1 MKTKEFNR
9 LNDYYF
15 KNLLGDEKRKNLTL
29 DFLNSVFSSDGE
41 VLFTNLR
48 FMDRE
53 FEPISPDSKL
63 SRLDILA
70 ELNNGD
76 IVDIEVQVCRQ
87 NYMTERSMYYMT
99 RIFSENLKSG
109 EKYTKLSKV
118 IAINILDFNLL
129 ENISTWHNIA
139 HFALDNYHTI
149 ITDCMEM
156 HFLEIPKLKFSDIK
170 KLKRLD
176 TWGAYFS
183 NKCTDKELEE
193 LIMINPSLK
202 EVVSYEKYFNSN
214 DELRMQYQKRE
225 DAILDEKFRAYAAM
239 QNGIKKGKQDEKIQN
254 AINFLK
260 LGAEPDFVARGTR
273 LDLNT
278 VLELQKQLNK

>member
-1 MKTKEFNR
+1 MEKTKINKFNR

-29 DFLNSVFSSDGE
+29 DFLNSVFNPDGE
-41 VLFTNLR
+41 TLFTNLR

-87 NYMTERSMYYMT
+87 NYMVERSMYYMT

-118 IAINILDFNLL
+118 IAINILDFDLL
-129 ENISTWHNIA
+129 ENVSTWHNTA
-139 HFALDNYHTI
+139 HFALDNYHTT

-214 DELRMQYQKRE
+214 DELRRQYQKRE
-225 DAILDEKFRAYAAM
+225 DAILDEKFRAYAA
-239 QNGIKKGKQDEKIQN
+239 QRNEKIRN

-260 LGAEPDFVARGTR
+260 LGVSPEIVAKGAELSIEEVKQ
-273 LDLNT
+273 
-278 VLELQKQLNK
+278 LQKQYL

>member
-1 MKTKEFNR
+1 MEKVRKFNR

-29 DFLNSVFSSDGE
+29 DFLNSVFNPDGE
-41 VLFTNLR
+41 TLFTNLR

-118 IAINILDFNLL
+118 IAINILDFDLL
-129 ENISTWHNIA
+129 ENVPTWHNTA
-139 HFALDNYHTI
+139 HFALDDYHTI

-214 DELRMQYQKRE
+214 DELRRQYQKRE
-225 DAILDEKFRAYAAM
+225 DAILDEKFRAYAA
-239 QNGIKKGKQDEKIQN
+239 QKNEKVRN
-254 AINFLK
+254 AINGLK
-260 LGAEPDFVARGTR
+260 KGYSFETISDIT
-273 LDLNT
+273 
-278 VLELQKQLNK
+278 ELSIEEIKRIQKQYL